1 MVYCN
6 CIVNFDVACKQDI
19 AGEDGEVRFAR
30 GRIYRCKTTDF
41 KDFAVERYEGN
52 PPFLKDSFIFYA
64 DQEDSRKFS
73 DYFVPA
79 ERINCPIP
87 LEFLSGESKIAIHDA
102 VEKSIAE
109 EYADGPMVSEAE

>member
-19 AGEDGEVRFAR
+19 TSKDGEVRFAQ
-30 GRIYRCKTTDF
+30 GKIYRCKTTDF
-41 KDFAVERYEGN
+41 KDFAVEKYEGN
-52 PPFLKDSFIFYA
+52 PPFLRDSFFFYA
-64 DQEDSRKFS
+64 DQEDLRKFS
-73 DYFVPA
+73 DYFVPV
-79 ERINCPIP
+79 EKIDCPIP

-109 EYADGPMVSEAE
+109 EYADGSMVSETE